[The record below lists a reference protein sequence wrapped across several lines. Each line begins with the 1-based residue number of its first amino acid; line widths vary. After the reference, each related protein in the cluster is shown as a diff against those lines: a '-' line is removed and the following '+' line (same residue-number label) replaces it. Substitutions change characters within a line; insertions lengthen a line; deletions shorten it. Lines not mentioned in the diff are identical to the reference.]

1 MQDPFGAISRLDG
14 FDSSLRRFTSSAA
27 NNGKEIVK
35 RVKGIEPSLSA
46 WKAVA
51 LPLSYTRKLCD
62 KKTGK
67 SDDYYRPFYA
77 VALFAKQTSA

>member
-1 MQDPFGAISRLDG
+1 MQDPLGDSRAKTKIRLYVAYV
-14 FDSSLRRFTSSAA
+14 FRREY
-27 NNGKEIVK
+27 GKEIVK

-62 KKTGK
+62 KKTGA
-67 SDDYYRPFYA
+67 SNDISRLFYA